1 MNKKENFAQELL
13 RFFKL
18 TQVEHKKIYLILLLG
33 PAASCALPYIQM
45 VCYAH
50 ILDGMLTRQLDY
62 AVEQLIWMLS
72 LTFVCGLIAKAC
84 WQGLDVVAHSCR
96 DTVAQRTADKAFLL
110 EYEEFEKKETL
121 DQIRRV
127 RESWRSDIRMQFRRI
142 YHIME
147 EGLYTITG
155 FVFMLRLFLRM
166 DYDSRNFFTAWYGI
180 PIFLSFSGMMLF
192 LCSRISSKK
201 SGIYEQMLKEEEKPE
216 AMRVYYTSFSH
227 SMSSAM
233 DIRIFGMQDM
243 VFKKCQKTA
252 DAEEG
257 FWIVG
262 RKVSVLEALFTLF
275 GGIGT
280 LCAYVFIVGKAYF
293 GAISVGD
300 ILLYVGAI
308 NTCLRSL
315 SKCVNFWH
323 WTRGH
328 MGHVLTY
335 EDFLNRENMHYDG
348 TLPVEKRSDGEY
360 ELEFCNVSFAYP
372 GTDQEVLKHVNLK
385 LKVGEKLALVG
396 RNGAGKTTLIKLL
409 CRLYEPTEGRI
420 LLNGIDISLYDYAE
434 YTSIFSVVFQDFGL
448 FSFSLR
454 ENVAAGADGDDGRIW
469 EALEKVGLAER
480 VRRLPDGLDSL
491 LFRDN
496 GDGVMLSG
504 GEAQKVAIARA
515 LYKRAPFAI
524 LDEPAA
530 ALDPMAEAQVYENF
544 DRLVE
549 GRTAIYISHRMSSC
563 QFCDRIVVLDRGEIA
578 EQGSHTQL
586 MELNGIYAALY
597 RTQAQYYG
605 QS

>member
-33 PAASCALPYIQM
+33 PAASCALPYVHM
-45 VCYAH
+45 VYYAH
-50 ILDGMLTRQLDY
+50 ILDGMLTGRLDY
-62 AVEQLIWMLS
+62 AVEQLVWMLF
-72 LTFVCGLIAKAC
+72 LTFVCGLITKAC
-84 WQGLDVVAHSCR
+84 WQGLEVVGQSCR

-127 RESWRSDIRMQFRRI
+127 RESWRSDIRRQFVRI
-142 YHIME
+142 YYLTEM
-147 EGLYTITG
+147 GLYTITG
-155 FVFMLRLFLRM
+155 FVFMLRLFWRM
-166 DYDSRNFFTAWYGI
+166 EYDNRNFFISWYPI
-180 PIFLSFSGMMLF
+180 PIFLFFIGMTLF
-192 LCSRISSKK
+192 LCSRVSGKK
-201 SGIYEQMLKEEEKPE
+201 SGIYEQMLKEAEKPE
-216 AMRVYYTSFSH
+216 AMRVYYTRFSH

-243 VFKKCQKTA
+243 ILKKCQKTA

-257 FWIVG
+257 LWIFG
-262 RKVSVLEALFTLF
+262 RKIGVLEAMFTLF
-275 GGIGT
+275 SGIGT

-308 NTCLRSL
+308 NTCLGSL
-315 SKCVNFWH
+315 SKCVNAWH
-323 WTRGH
+323 WMRGS
-328 MGHVLTY
+328 MGYVLTY
-335 EDFLNRENMHYDG
+335 EDFLDRENMHYDG

-360 ELEFCNVSFAYP
+360 ELELCDVSFAYP
-372 GTDQEVLKHVNLK
+372 GTDREVLKHVNLK
-385 LKVGEKLALVG
+385 LRVGEKLALVG

-409 CRLYEPTEGRI
+409 CRLYEPTEGKI

-454 ENVAAGADGDDGRIW
+454 ENVAAGADGDDERIW
-469 EALEKVGLAER
+469 DALEKVGLSQR

-504 GEAQKVAIARA
+504 GEAQKLAIARA

-563 QFCDRIVVLDRGEIA
+563 QFCDRIVVLDQGEIA
-578 EQGSHTQL
+578 EQGSHAQL
-586 MELNGIYAALY
+586 MEQNGIYAALY
-597 RTQAQYYG
+597 RTQAQYYE